1 MQEVQ
6 SIVWIVRSDRY
17 VDRKGLQR
25 CRLLSRIGTMS
36 HIVDVTITND
46 RALFPGTEAPR
57 ICKAESGKRIVY
69 HAVVVYPR
77 NLVSTPPSLSYIRS

>member
-1 MQEVQ
+1 MQA
-6 SIVWIVRSDRY
+6 VRSDRC

-25 CRLLSRIGTMS
+25 LFNGCIGTMS
-36 HIVDVTITND
+36 HVVDVTITND

-69 HAVVVYPR
+69 HAVVVYPQ
-77 NLVSTPPSLSYIRS
+77 NMVCTPPSLSYIRS